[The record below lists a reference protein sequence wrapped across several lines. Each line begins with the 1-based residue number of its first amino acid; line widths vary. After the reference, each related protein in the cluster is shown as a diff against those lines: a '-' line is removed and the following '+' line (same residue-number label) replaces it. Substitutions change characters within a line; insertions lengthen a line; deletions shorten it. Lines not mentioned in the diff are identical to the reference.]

1 MLRLLII
8 AMLFVV
14 ATPAKAQMAYVDE
27 ARALGVVAGQGL
39 ACGSA
44 KYDTFELLARAI
56 ILTKSPSD
64 AMQDKALR
72 VFTEEK
78 ADVFV
83 AKQLDN
89 FADCANIVA
98 RFDAQDIFKATLYTD
113 GTIKM
118 PDGQI
123 LTPRQPY
130 DATKIYDKNSNVRQR
145 AAKIYNR
152 DLSNV
157 RKVEFKDA
165 SMEAGN
171 QIKPAGAEVGSQKIL
186 STPKRISRKK

>member
-98 RFDAQDIFKATLYTD
+98 RFDAQDIFKATLYAD

>member
-171 QIKPAGAEVGSQKIL
+171 QIKPSGAQIGSQKIL